1 MGGGRRAGR
10 RRPVGEDPKN
20 SQTVNARQPQT
31 TGKPVCPTE
40 LSDAAKL
47 IWKRLLAS
55 MPPQLYGRAD
65 VGTLAA
71 YCTAEAEF
79 LQAALTVQAEGRVLI
94 DRYDR
99 RYANPAF
106 RQMNDTA
113 RLIVSLGNVLGLSPT
128 ARDGLRAP
136 GAEEDTWEGLLR

>member
-1 MGGGRRAGR
+1 MAKRGPKKLPSELRLLRGGKSVNPH
-10 RRPVGEDPKN
+10 RPI
-20 SQTVNARQPQT
+20 T
-31 TGKPVCPTE
+31 TGKPVSPAE
-40 LSDAAKL
+40 LTAEAKVV
-47 IWKRLLAS
+47 WKRLLAS
-55 MPPQLYGRAD
+55 MPPGLYGRAD

-79 LQAALTVQAEGRVLI
+79 LQAAQTVQAEGRVLT

-106 RQMNDTA
+106 RQMADAA

-136 GAEEDTWEGLLR
+136 DATEDTWEGLLR